1 MGLHSITSPTNDL
14 PVGAMPLTPQV
25 DGDNGGGL
33 IQVENELVMQ
43 L

>member
-1 MGLHSITSPTNDL
+1 MGLHTVTSPTNDL
-14 PVGAMPLTPQV
+14 PQGAMPLTPQI
-25 DGDNGGGL
+25 DGDINGGL